1 MSSIPKKDSTTN
13 SSQPT
18 PNTGTNLPRLS
29 ILIEDDEFEEFPVED
44 WQVDTVALAGLKVQ
58 EWEEGW
64 DDEDGN
70 PVNTNDN
77 DSEFKRHLREEVER
91 ANSRVLQQRQTLATP
106 SK

>member
-1 MSSIPKKDSTTN
+1 MSSFPKKDSVTN

-18 PNTGTNLPRLS
+18 PSDASLPRLS

-44 WQVDTVALAGLKVQ
+44 WQVDAVALDQLKVQ

-64 DDEDGN
+64 DDEDNNPTSNDGN
-70 PVNTNDN
+70 
-77 DSEFKRHLREEVER
+77 EFKRHLREEIER
-91 ANSRVLQQRQTLATP
+91 ANSKLVLQRQAQATP